1 MKNSNTIREL
11 IADKRKALDE
21 LQALVKAEDRD
32 FTEDEQ
38 TLWDEDMAE
47 MERLMPELD
56 KKEKEEAI
64 RLKAASIGGKPI
76 VQVDVG
82 NAAGTGIQGE
92 PKDLKKIVK
101 EFSFQ
106 AAVRAAI
113 TGKFDDG
120 LHKEMHEEGT
130 REMRAIGQ
138 DAVGIVIP
146 GIITNAKQERAV
158 ITENSTTGIEVTS
171 FVDGVYANTILG
183 DLGVTRLSSNTDQ
196 RIPIIPSLTTQWEGE
211 TDDAADGGSAITK
224 KDLSPTRLASFL
236 DYSIQAAMQHNES
249 LDAALRRG
257 FQEAVGAKVEF
268 AVFTDDTGNGGPAD
282 IGAGKTPV
290 GGATVTL
297 NALGLVE
304 EIITNNQLRGN
315 LGFAISNTIYTEY
328 WTAVQATGVSPLIN
342 ESTMTIQGYPFF
354 FSSQIADIA
363 VGEEAT
369 YFGDWSKFYMA
380 SFGGVEILTDPFTQA
395 IGGKVR
401 LVLNSYWDF
410 VLAQDSAISVS
421 GLV

>member
-1 MKNSNTIREL
+1 MKNSNQIKEL
-11 IADKRKALDE
+11 IADKRKALDA
-21 LQALVKAEDRD
+21 LQALAKAEDRD
-32 FTEDEQ
+32 FTEDEEK
-38 TLWDEDMAE
+38 LWDDDMAE

-56 KKEKEEAI
+56 KVEKQEAI
-64 RLKAASIGGKPI
+64 RTKAAGIAGKPV
-76 VQVDVG
+76 VQVDTG
-82 NAAGTGIQGE
+82 NAAGTGTQGNAR
-92 PKDLKKIVK
+92 DIKKIYK
-101 EFSFQ
+101 EFSYQ
-106 AAVRAAI
+106 RAVRAAI
-113 TGKFDDG
+113 NGDWGDG
-120 LHKEMHEEGT
+120 PEKEMHQEGLL
-130 REMRAIGQ
+130 EMKAIGKES
-138 DAVGIVIP
+138 AGIVIP
-146 GIITNAKQERAV
+146 GIITDYKQDRAV

-211 TDDAADGGSAITK
+211 TDDSADGGSAITK
-224 KDLSPTRLASFL
+224 KDLSPTRLASHL

-257 FQEAVGAKVEF
+257 FNEAVAAKVEF

-297 NALGLVE
+297 NALGLIE
-304 EIITNNQLRGN
+304 EIITNNQLKGN
-315 LGFAISNTIYTEY
+315 LGFAISNTLYTEY

-342 ESTMTIQGYPFF
+342 ETTMTIQGYKFF

-363 VGEEAT
+363 TANEST

-380 SFGGVEILTDPFTQA
+380 NFGGVEILTDPYTQA

-410 VLAQDSAISVS
+410 VLAQDSAISVA

>member
-1 MKNSNTIREL
+1 MKNSNHIKEL

-21 LQALVKAEDRD
+21 LQALVKTEDRD

-38 TLWDEDMAE
+38 KLWDDDMAE

-56 KKEKEEAI
+56 KVEKQEAI
-64 RLKAASIGGKPI
+64 RAKAAGIAGKKIESIN
-76 VQVDVG
+76 V
-82 NAAGTGIQGE
+82 AGTGVQGE
-92 PKDLKKIVK
+92 SKDVKKIIK
-101 EFSFQ
+101 EFSFSS
-106 AAVRAAI
+106 AVRAAI

-120 LHKEMHEEGT
+120 LAKEMHQEGLK
-130 REMRAIGQ
+130 EMRSIGQ

-146 GIITNAKQERAV
+146 GMITNPTQNRAV

-171 FVDGVYANTILG
+171 FVQGVYANTILG

-196 RIPIIPSLTTQWEGE
+196 RIPIIPTLTTQWEGE

-249 LDAALRRG
+249 LDAALKAG
-257 FQEAVGAKVEF
+257 FEESVGAKVEF
-268 AVFTDDTGNGGPAD
+268 AVFTDDTGAGGPAD

-290 GGATVTL
+290 TSGTVTGM
-297 NALGLVE
+297 ALALVE
-304 EIITNNQLRGN
+304 EIIDNNQLKGN
-315 LGFAISNTIYTEY
+315 LGYAISNSLYTEL
-328 WTAVQATGVSPLIN
+328 WTAVQATGVSALVN
-342 ESTMTIQGYPFF
+342 ETTMTIQGYKFF
-354 FSSQIADIA
+354 ISSQIADIA
-363 VGEEAT
+363 STQESI
-369 YFGDWSKFYMA
+369 YFGAWNKFYMA

-395 IGGKVR
+395 IGGKIR

-410 VLAQDSAISVS
+410 VLAQDSAISVA
-421 GLV
+421 GFTG